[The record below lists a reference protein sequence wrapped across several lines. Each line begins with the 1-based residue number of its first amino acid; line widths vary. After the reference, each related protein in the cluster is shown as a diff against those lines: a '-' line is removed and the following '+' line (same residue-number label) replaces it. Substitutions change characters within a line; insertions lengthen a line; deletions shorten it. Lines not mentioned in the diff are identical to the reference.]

1 MKKTISAFLAV
12 ALITLLLA
20 GSMFLVG
27 QDAQAASATAQAAI
41 SAGDQSA
48 MIQALQTQL
57 AQYQALEQQ
66 YQQQLT
72 QAADRI
78 NSDNQQIAQ
87 ANQQLAQ
94 YQSLLTQLQ
103 ENGLITMNS
112 DGTVGIVTQQSGVPG
127 WFQGEH
133 H

>member
-1 MKKTISAFLAV
+1 MKKTISAFLAA

-27 QDAQAASATAQAAI
+27 QDAQAASAAAQAAVD
-41 SAGDQSA
+41 SGDQSA
-48 MIQALQTQL
+48 TIQALQSQL
-57 AQYQALEQQ
+57 TQYQALEQQ

-78 NSDNQQIAQ
+78 NNDTQQIAQ

-112 DGTVGIVTQQSGVPG
+112 DGTISIVTQQTGFPG
-127 WFQGEH
+127 WSQGGH

>member
-112 DGTVGIVTQQSGVPG
+112 DGTVSIVTQQSGAPG

>member
-1 MKKTISAFLAV
+1 MKKTISAFLAA

-27 QDAQAASATAQAAI
+27 QDAQAASVAAQAAVD
-41 SAGDQSA
+41 AGDQSA
-48 MIQALQTQL
+48 TIQALQSQL

-72 QAADRI
+72 QAAGRI
-78 NSDNQQIAQ
+78 NNDTQQIAQ

-112 DGTVGIVTQQSGVPG
+112 DGTIGIVTQQTGFPG
-127 WFQGEH
+127 WSQGGH

>member
-1 MKKTISAFLAV
+1 MKKTISAFLAA

-20 GSMFLVG
+20 GPMFLVG
-27 QDAQAASATAQAAI
+27 QDAQAASVSAQAAVD
-41 SAGDQSA
+41 SGDQSA
-48 MIQALQTQL
+48 TIQILQSQL
-57 AQYQALEQQ
+57 TQYQALEQQ

-78 NSDNQQIAQ
+78 NNDTQQIAQ

-112 DGTVGIVTQQSGVPG
+112 DGTISIVTQQTGFPG
-127 WFQGEH
+127 WSQGGH